1 MANYSGGAIL
11 RIFGVCF
18 GVSLRVCLIS
28 LLKRL
33 AKACLPNRGDGSAD
47 ASQHII
53 AEIQDH
59 YRKAIAEETALAC
72 AHQSDPYYTSSRG
85 HNVGHDEMVAVIY
98 AEKIVL
104 TPSAAESGDPVS
116 YANRLIDDLE
126 AIKADYRIS
135 EDDPDGYGVGT
146 LHSISRKLEAFAPIS
161 SASSR
166 SRPRSSPRRQVR

>member
-1 MANYSGGAIL
+1 MANYSGGAVL

-18 GVSLRVCLIS
+18 GVSLRACLIS

-33 AKACLPNRGDGSAD
+33 AKACFPDRGDGCAD
-47 ASQHII
+47 ASQRII
-53 AEIQDH
+53 EIQDL
-59 YRKAIAEETALAC
+59 YRKAIAEETALAY
-72 AHQSDPYYTSSRG
+72 AHQSDSYYTSSRG

-116 YANRLIDDLE
+116 YAHRLIDDLE

-135 EDDPDGYGVGT
+135 EDDPDGYGIGT
-146 LHSISRKLEAFAPIS
+146 LHSISRKLEAF
-161 SASSR
+161 SR
-166 SRPRSSPRRQVR
+166 